1 MNRKR
6 MSPAYSGHGSAGH
19 RGFTLVELLV
29 VIAIIGTL
37 VGLLLPAVQAARE
50 AARRS
55 ACSNNMKQ
63 LSLSVLNFE
72 SAQKRLPA
80 GRADAVLY
88 NAVGGAS
95 GRYWEFVSF
104 ITPILPYMEEEQTYN
119 TAVSDHKNGAW
130 PSPWTGDAYARKLP
144 GLRCPSERVVVASS
158 DRGPTSYHCNKGDI
172 WFGDDYGIIR
182 GPFSLGV
189 GVYSPHRILPPVT
202 IAKILD
208 GTSQTVMLGEVVMGD
223 ASTNVLGGTPI
234 GAFTKPSDCSSRVGG
249 AVGTVVT
256 NVGQSNG
263 RRWGDA
269 RNCYTGFFTT
279 LPPNSPSC
287 ANPPPGWNPGGAES
301 GAVPSASS
309 YHGGGA
315 WVAMCDGST
324 RFINENIDAGDPT
337 ITFSNSPY
345 NHDYRGRSQWGVW
358 GSMGSI
364 MGGEVIANRPE

>member
-1 MNRKR
+1 MNRQPL
-6 MSPAYSGHGSAGH
+6 SPVCPRCASAGR

-63 LSLSVLNFE
+63 LALSVLNFE

-80 GRADAVLY
+80 GRADVLLY
-88 NAVGGAS
+88 NAFNRGNH
-95 GRYWEFVSF
+95 WEYGSF
-104 ITPILPYMEEEQTYN
+104 ITPVLPYMEELQTYN
-119 TAVSDHKNGAW
+119 NVVSNHKSGA
-130 PSPWTGDAYARKLP
+130 SPWTGAAYRTKLP
-144 GLRCPSERVVVASS
+144 GLRCPSEKAVSATS
-158 DRGPTSYHCNKGDI
+158 DLGMTNYHCNKGDI
-172 WFGDDYGIIR
+172 WMGDDFGVVR
-182 GPFSLGV
+182 GPFSLGK
-189 GVYSPHRILPPVT
+189 GVYSPYPDIPAVT
-202 IAKILD
+202 IAKIID
-208 GTSQTVMLGEVVMGD
+208 GTSQTVMLGEVVIGD
-223 ASTNVLGGTPI
+223 GSTAVLGGTPI
-234 GAFTKPSDCSSRVGG
+234 GAFTKPSDCSSRVGS

-256 NVGQSNG
+256 TVSQANG
-263 RRWGDA
+263 RRWGDS

-287 ANPPPGWNPGGAES
+287 ANPWPGWNPGGAES
-301 GAVPSASS
+301 NAVPSASS

-315 WVAMCDGST
+315 WVAMCDGAT
-324 RFINENIDAGDPT
+324 RFIAENIDAGDPT
-337 ITFSNSPY
+337 VTFRNSPY
-345 NHDYRGRSQWGVW
+345 NHDYKGQSQWGVW